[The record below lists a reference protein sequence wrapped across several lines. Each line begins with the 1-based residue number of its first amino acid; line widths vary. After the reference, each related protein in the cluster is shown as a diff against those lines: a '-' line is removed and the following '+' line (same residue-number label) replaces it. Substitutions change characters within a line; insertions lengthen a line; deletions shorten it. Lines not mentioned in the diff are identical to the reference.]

1 MPKLRAIENITS
13 FKPILE
19 TNNQQV
25 RDETI
30 KLIEK
35 TVLTF
40 LRKLD
45 SATKTTDVRK
55 NKRQNSYLRNSFEI
69 QSPASSSSERL
80 LFSVG
85 SLPTFSRQFRA
96 MAQIYSLLL
105 GNRRSTKRDLY
116 YEYKKVYKNKQR
128 NLDSAVSKICRFF
141 HRPRQCLNV
150 SGVEVNCEA
159 YPVAIG
165 AELMKFTG
173 FNMDAD
179 TILVVEKDT
188 VFQRL
193 IDDGIFTMLPKVL
206 LVTGRGFPDICTR
219 SFLRWLLNQ
228 NPKKIFCLVDCDPYG
243 LQIYCTYRYGGA
255 KSEIESNGVKLYEI
269 RMMGLKMSD
278 AVKMNL
284 DPIHRLTLTVA
295 DMKRLKKLKQLATT
309 NDDSGLEK
317 QVEAMIGAGYKVEL
331 EAMSSIKPDYI
342 LKDYIIPKLAPFT
355 SVCL

>member
-150 SGVEVNCEA
+150 VRFLNIFRLDFLYLRGKLLLFITCRKHDIFFLISDIYKSRICHG
-159 YPVAIG
+159 
-165 AELMKFTG
+165 KTG
-173 FNMDAD
+173 F
-179 TILVVEKDT
+179 VV
-188 VFQRL
+188 
-193 IDDGIFTMLPKVL
+193 
-206 LVTGRGFPDICTR
+206 
-219 SFLRWLLNQ
+219 
-228 NPKKIFCLVDCDPYG
+228 
-243 LQIYCTYRYGGA
+243 
-255 KSEIESNGVKLYEI
+255 
-269 RMMGLKMSD
+269 
-278 AVKMNL
+278 
-284 DPIHRLTLTVA
+284 
-295 DMKRLKKLKQLATT
+295 
-309 NDDSGLEK
+309 
-317 QVEAMIGAGYKVEL
+317 
-331 EAMSSIKPDYI
+331 
-342 LKDYIIPKLAPFT
+342 
-355 SVCL
+355 